1 VGDVNR
7 EMGLTFATVMLRVV
21 QNGFDGTTGR
31 RIAEIVKLAVAKCM
45 SSAWVL
51 AVGAPALFA
60 DAGTLFERR
69 LRQIGGIENT
79 FGGIGNVVTRNG
91 HS

>member
-1 VGDVNR
+1 
-7 EMGLTFATVMLRVV
+7 MGLAFATVMLRVV

-79 FGGIGNVVTRNG
+79 FGGIGNVVTRTG